1 MKYGYNAKM
10 AFINSLQSEKISENL
25 NVILQNTE
33 AQDDFWNLCKSY
45 AEIGLNAPKYRTPGT
60 CDVQGVF
67 QYADIDTAKDNTV
80 EFIQKYNIDDVD
92 EFFDL
97 VEKIL
102 CMGLNDVV
110 VSASPGGIL
119 VSDKEQS
126 SYIKPFV
133 NMLDHQVMF
142 AEESWGN
149 FKVID
154 IDKESMTIKVT
165 LNAGHRMNYHSHQH
179 RDEVWTV
186 IAGKGKTIV
195 DGMEQ
200 NVKAGD
206 VITMSAGCRHTV
218 IAETELKLIEVQL
231 GKEIDVNDKQKFELE
246 Y

>member
-1 MKYGYNAKM
+1 MSNGYNAKM

-110 VSASPGGIL
+110 GGVYAKQEQASFAPTVRQGLSLGR
-119 VSDKEQS
+119 Q
-126 SYIKPFV
+126 PF
-133 NMLDHQVMF
+133 
-142 AEESWGN
+142 E
-149 FKVID
+149 
-154 IDKESMTIKVT
+154 
-165 LNAGHRMNYHSHQH
+165 R
-179 RDEVWTV
+179 
-186 IAGKGKTIV
+186 
-195 DGMEQ
+195 
-200 NVKAGD
+200 
-206 VITMSAGCRHTV
+206 
-218 IAETELKLIEVQL
+218 
-231 GKEIDVNDKQKFELE
+231 
-246 Y
+246 

>member
-1 MKYGYNAKM
+1 MSNGYNAKM

-119 VSDKEQS
+119 VSDKKDLS
-126 SYIKPFV
+126 V
-133 NMLDHQVMF
+133 QVHP
-142 AEESWGN
+142 
-149 FKVID
+149 
-154 IDKESMTIKVT
+154 T
-165 LNAGHRMNYHSHQH
+165 
-179 RDEVWTV
+179 DEY
-186 IAGKGKTIV
+186 AQENENG
-195 DGMEQ
+195 
-200 NVKAGD
+200 
-206 VITMSAGCRHTV
+206 
-218 IAETELKLIEVQL
+218 QL
-231 GKEIDVNDKQKFELE
+231 GKTEMWYVLDAGREAKLVYGLKQNCTKAEMRRAIADGTVMKYLQKVPIHKDDLFFIQAGTVHAIGAGALVAEIQENSNLKKSKQRSAKVQKNI
-246 Y
+246 